1 MVPYSG
7 LLSRIGEK
15 YDVCRE
21 YFCEL
26 LAFAAPMDAMP
37 PNFAEKTFVNSH
49 KTAKLMKVF
58 SLESC
63 PLYGIC
69 LITKPYVGSF
79 DGFQVYSSGIPLQNI
94 KYCCV
99 IELASF
105 PGPRPAS
112 CHLQYGFAGRGPS
125 TFSHVSDV
133 TNRANYV
140 NVGIM

>member
-1 MVPYSG
+1 MVPYRG
-7 LLSRIGEK
+7 NFHELVKNTIFAEK
-15 YDVCRE
+15 
-21 YFCEL
+21 FL
-26 LAFAAPMDAMP
+26 WIAAPMDAMP

-58 SLESC
+58 SLEIC

-69 LITKPYVGSF
+69 LITKLYVGSF

-112 CHLQYGFAGRGPS
+112 RHLQYGLAGEGLVH
-125 TFSHVSDV
+125 FL
-133 TNRANYV
+133 
-140 NVGIM
+140 M